1 MIKERED
8 KLSYINNDKRTVW
21 WIADVDRTKLKEA
34 SKRITYSFSKTL
46 NFPPLM
52 KADLPKKLMQYLEF
66 ASTVY
71 VCRTDSAPSPKNNII
86 LYWSYPFKT
95 EGSHGRAAPVGP
107 RNLGAKM
114 RYCNIHETLTLPTS
128 DTIQFSAS
136 LSDDSAKEFLKLI
149 EKLEDE
155 KNKVVDRSW
164 RTMIRKAIVR
174 AG

>member
-21 WIADVDRTKLKEA
+21 WIADIDRTKLKEA

-52 KADLPKKLMQYLEF
+52 KADLPKKFMQYLEF
-66 ASTVY
+66 DSTVY
-71 VCRTDSAPSPKNNII
+71 VCRTDSAPSPKNSII
-86 LYWSYPFKT
+86 LYWSN
-95 EGSHGRAAPVGP
+95 P
-107 RNLGAKM
+107 R
-114 RYCNIHETLTLPTS
+114 IHETLTLPAS